1 MLPYPALT
9 SDAALQSG
17 GTARMV
23 PPNCRTRSGDPLLR
37 SVTALLLVMALAPLS
52 TPGAA
57 AAQEPGQTFRD
68 CERCPLMVVV
78 PSGDYT
84 MGSPDG
90 EDGRY
95 RIEGPRHTVAIAS
108 PFAVGVDEVTFEE
121 WDACVRAGGC
131 GGYSPGDEGWG
142 RGRRP
147 VINVSWEDANSFVQW
162 LSRETGEGYR
172 LPTEA
177 EWEYVARAGTE
188 TARHWGEDASEQCRY
203 ANGLDQDL
211 ARTNEGRAWMQ
222 EYNRLNPAPC
232 ADGHERTAPVGSYP
246 ANAFGLHDVMG
257 NVNEWTQDCWNNSH
271 SGAPADGSARQAG
284 DCASRSLR
292 GGGWMGGARV
302 LRSAFRL
309 GYPAGNRYFLV
320 GFRVARDLN

>member
-1 MLPYPALT
+1 
-9 SDAALQSG
+9 
-17 GTARMV
+17 MV
-23 PPNCRTRSGDPLLR
+23 PPNCRTRSRDSLLRLAVAPLL
-37 SVTALLLVMALAPLS
+37 LMALGALSAPR
-52 TPGAA
+52 AA
-57 AAQEPGQTFRD
+57 AAQGPGQTFQD
-68 CERCPLMVVV
+68 CESCPLMVVV
-78 PSGDYT
+78 PSGNFT

-95 RIEGPRHTVAIAS
+95 RLEGPQHTVAIAS
-108 PFAVGVDEVTFEE
+108 PFAVGVHEVTFEE

-147 VINVSWEDANSFVQW
+147 VINVSWEDANGFVAW
-162 LSRETGEGYR
+162 LSRETGEDYR

-177 EWEYVARAGTE
+177 EWEYVARAGTDA
-188 TARHWGEDASEQCRY
+188 ARHWGEDASEQCRY

-211 ARTNEGRAWMQ
+211 ARTDEGRAWMQ
-222 EYNRLNPAPC
+222 EYSRLNPAPC
-232 ADGHERTAPVGSYP
+232 ADGHGRTAPVGSYP
-246 ANAFGLHDVMG
+246 ANAFGLYDVMG

-271 SGAPADGSARQAG
+271 SGAAGDGSARQSG
-284 DCASRSLR
+284 DCASRALR
-292 GGGWMGGARV
+292 GGGWMGGSRV

>member
-1 MLPYPALT
+1 
-9 SDAALQSG
+9 
-17 GTARMV
+17 MV
-23 PPNCRTRSGDPLLR
+23 PPTCRSRSGDSLLR
-37 SVTALLLVMALAPLS
+37 SGTALFVVMALAALS
-52 TPGAA
+52 TPLAA

-68 CERCPLMVVV
+68 CRGCPLMVVV

-84 MGSPDG
+84 MGSPDA

-95 RIEGPRHTVAIAS
+95 RIEGPRHRVAIAS
-108 PFAVGVDEVTFEE
+108 PFAVGVHEVTFEE

-131 GGYSPGDEGWG
+131 GGHSPGDEGWG

-147 VINVSWEDANSFVQW
+147 AINVSWEDANGFVQW
-162 LSRETGEGYR
+162 LSRETGENYR
-172 LPTEA
+172 LLAEA

-211 ARTNEGRAWMQ
+211 ARTDEGRAWMQ

-232 ADGHERTAPVGSYP
+232 ADGHARTAPVGSYP
-246 ANAFGLHDVMG
+246 ANAFGLYDIMG

-271 SGAPADGSARQAG
+271 SGAPGDGSARQSG
-284 DCASRSLR
+284 DCAMRTLR